1 MKWQIWRNDSA
12 LTWSPYALALVP
24 IPGSA
29 INLFTRDV
37 GTEAPAFQKT
47 YSRIYGVLC
56 NSCLRLVRLF
66 LILRAG
72 ATEDYGRRDKE
83 SVTRIPETNR
93 LTQLPNSNRPG
104 GHGVLTPETDRLT
117 QLQGSV
123 GAAGAQ
129 QRSVWAH
136 SLLHSGFLNA
146 DSEVTVTTDPT
157 VASVRGNFAWDEPFV
172 LGKPF
177 SSRPLNHPLN
187 PSLNHPLNPSLNHPL
202 NHQLNHPLAF
212 GAPGH
217 TAKSGGL
224 FGLARLSHT
233 HHLAGNEKK
242 VAEGKRSVVGED
254 FTRLNTFL
262 GDHFAMVFP
271 QFSDEELEH
280 NILFLH
286 EDSLQAS
293 HLHSTDLPPM
303 KRNNQPPDLQDSPF
317 LSAEDLQDSPFLSA
331 EDLQDSHM
339 LPAEEGKQ
347 LPEKRSGWSLSLNS
361 ADDLQLL
368 SVLNKN
374 ILSLD
379 AAQYVQL
386 PDLQSVE
393 MVFNV

>member
-1 MKWQIWRNDSA
+1 M
-12 LTWSPYALALVP
+12 
-24 IPGSA
+24 
-29 INLFTRDV
+29 
-37 GTEAPAFQKT
+37 
-47 YSRIYGVLC
+47 
-56 NSCLRLVRLF
+56 
-66 LILRAG
+66 
-72 ATEDYGRRDKE
+72 
-83 SVTRIPETNR
+83 TRIPETDR

-104 GHGVLTPETDRLT
+104 SHGVLTPETDRLT

-129 QRSVWAH
+129 QRSVWAP
-136 SLLHSGFLNA
+136 SLLHSGFLSD
-146 DSEVTVTTDPT
+146 DSGVTVTTDPT
-157 VASVRGNFAWDEPFV
+157 VASFRGNIAWDERFV
-172 LGKPF
+172 LGKAF
-177 SSRPLNHPLN
+177 SKRPLNHPLTPPLNHPLN
-187 PSLNHPLNPSLNHPL
+187 PPLNHPLNPSLNHPL

-212 GAPGH
+212 GAPGPTAGGAA
-217 TAKSGGL
+217 TAKSDGL

-233 HHLAGNEKK
+233 HHLAGNQKK

-286 EDSLQAS
+286 DDSLQAS
-293 HLHSTDLPPM
+293 HLHSTDLPPL
-303 KRNNQPPDLQDSPF
+303 KRNTQPPDLQNSPFLSTEDLQDSPF
-317 LSAEDLQDSPFLSA
+317 LSAEDLQDSSFLSAEDLQDSPFLSTEDLQDSSFLSAEDLQDSPFLSAEDLQERPFLSAEDLQDSHMLPA

-379 AAQYVQL
+379 AAQDVQL

>member
-1 MKWQIWRNDSA
+1 M
-12 LTWSPYALALVP
+12 
-24 IPGSA
+24 
-29 INLFTRDV
+29 
-37 GTEAPAFQKT
+37 
-47 YSRIYGVLC
+47 
-56 NSCLRLVRLF
+56 
-66 LILRAG
+66 
-72 ATEDYGRRDKE
+72 
-83 SVTRIPETNR
+83 
-93 LTQLPNSNRPG
+93 
-104 GHGVLTPETDRLT
+104 
-117 QLQGSV
+117 
-123 GAAGAQ
+123 
-129 QRSVWAH
+129 
-136 SLLHSGFLNA
+136 
-146 DSEVTVTTDPT
+146 
-157 VASVRGNFAWDEPFV
+157 
-172 LGKPF
+172 
-177 SSRPLNHPLN
+177 
-187 PSLNHPLNPSLNHPL
+187 

-212 GAPGH
+212 GAPGPTGGGAA

-224 FGLARLSHT
+224 FGLAQLSHA

-286 EDSLQAS
+286 DDSLQAS
-293 HLHSTDLPPM
+293 HLHSTDLPPL
-303 KRNNQPPDLQDSPF
+303 KRNNQPPDLQDTPFLSAEDLQDSPF
-317 LSAEDLQDSPFLSA
+317 LSAEDLQDSPFLSAEDLQDSPFLSAEDLQDSPFLPA

-379 AAQYVQL
+379 AAQDVQL

>member
-1 MKWQIWRNDSA
+1 M
-12 LTWSPYALALVP
+12 
-24 IPGSA
+24 
-29 INLFTRDV
+29 
-37 GTEAPAFQKT
+37 
-47 YSRIYGVLC
+47 
-56 NSCLRLVRLF
+56 
-66 LILRAG
+66 
-72 ATEDYGRRDKE
+72 
-83 SVTRIPETNR
+83 
-93 LTQLPNSNRPG
+93 
-104 GHGVLTPETDRLT
+104 
-117 QLQGSV
+117 
-123 GAAGAQ
+123 
-129 QRSVWAH
+129 
-136 SLLHSGFLNA
+136 
-146 DSEVTVTTDPT
+146 
-157 VASVRGNFAWDEPFV
+157 
-172 LGKPF
+172 
-177 SSRPLNHPLN
+177 
-187 PSLNHPLNPSLNHPL
+187 

-212 GAPGH
+212 GAPGPTGGGAA

-224 FGLARLSHT
+224 FGLAQLSHA

-286 EDSLQAS
+286 DDSLQAS
-293 HLHSTDLPPM
+293 HLHSTDLPPL
-303 KRNNQPPDLQDSPF
+303 KRNNQPPDLQDTPFLSAEDLQDSPF
-317 LSAEDLQDSPFLSA
+317 LSAEDLQDSPFLPA

-379 AAQYVQL
+379 AAQDVQL